1 MASLCVNVGKRT
13 MSSSLPPQVL
23 VPDEFRPHAKLVLIG
38 EAPWKSE
45 AERGY
50 PFAGWSGLKLRE
62 MWGKVGLRREDF
74 SILNVYGYP
83 RKPETV
89 KPDTMLQWVE
99 RLHKSLACH
108 TDPYVLVPVGNL
120 ALWALTGKSYP
131 PWDKPKKGEF
141 ARAGIQKLRGSVL
154 TYNDR
159 LGRKVKVVPSVHP
172 AALAR
177 QPGLERACLHDWE
190 RVRAEMGFKEV
201 RKIKRDLRVAET
213 VEEVQW
219 WVQEWMKKGE
229 TVTFDIENPSG
240 KTIMIGF
247 SSSSSSAVT
256 VPTTASYWK
265 SEIACETVWRS
276 LSCFLQSDVPK
287 CGQNV
292 SYDIESLY
300 WERGIQVRN
309 VLWDTANMYHCLDA
323 TEGKYDLAYLA
334 SVHTNEEFWKDECV
348 LGDVEALT
356 KCGWVPLNLLG
367 PSKNVEIAQYDL
379 STDKV
384 SFVNAEIIERQFSG
398 SLIRAVSKQHD
409 CFYTPNHRLPEIQ
422 KTRKVIYRRERSAQ
436 VAATLATFNLP
447 TAGYYQDGRKRLPWI
462 RLLVAIQADA
472 ALRKGNHAVFTL
484 KKERKIE
491 RLLALCRLIG
501 VSYRDWKAPTGYR
514 VICLTGP
521 IIRDIA
527 KCLKKEKRFGSW
539 LLECDEFTQACFLD
553 ELRYWDGWNDPHSKK
568 AHHFCSEHLANV
580 EWVAT
585 IAALRGMSARIR
597 RIKHAW
603 CVTVKD
609 RPHTVLQKRH
619 FSWHQYKGPVYCAKV
634 PSGFF
639 LIRSAGHISVT
650 GNCKDPEESK
660 KYVSNMQAF
669 YRYNGLDAA
678 VTHELYEKGRVKL
691 QELGLE
697 QFYLEHYGYIQDS
710 LVELAT
716 TGIQVDEAMRKWRW
730 ADLMAERFEVQDQLR
745 EVVGEDLCAKKSLSP
760 TRLQRFLYESLRL
773 PKKYKRV
780 KGKEEKSVT
789 TDESAILALMQ
800 EHPQVT
806 KLQEAGKLI
815 LRLRFLDAREKYYT
829 DKLTRGGR
837 MYSKYSP
844 RTEEGRLSSSASNQR
859 TEEGK
864 NIGMNAQNIAREIRD
879 LFIAG

>member
-1 MASLCVNVGKRT
+1 
-13 MSSSLPPQVL
+13 MSSTPNPNVL

-256 VPTTASYWK
+256 VPTTPSYWK
-265 SEIACETVWRS
+265 HEIACETVWRS

-334 SVHTNEEFWKDECV
+334 SVHTNEEFWKDE
-348 LGDVEALT
+348 A
-356 KCGWVPLNLLG
+356 
-367 PSKNVEIAQYDL
+367 
-379 STDKV
+379 
-384 SFVNAEIIERQFSG
+384 
-398 SLIRAVSKQHD
+398 
-409 CFYTPNHRLPEIQ
+409 
-422 KTRKVIYRRERSAQ
+422 
-436 VAATLATFNLP
+436 
-447 TAGYYQDGRKRLPWI
+447 
-462 RLLVAIQADA
+462 
-472 ALRKGNHAVFTL
+472 
-484 KKERKIE
+484 
-491 RLLALCRLIG
+491 
-501 VSYRDWKAPTGYR
+501 
-514 VICLTGP
+514 
-521 IIRDIA
+521 
-527 KCLKKEKRFGSW
+527 
-539 LLECDEFTQACFLD
+539 
-553 ELRYWDGWNDPHSKK
+553 
-568 AHHFCSEHLANV
+568 
-580 EWVAT
+580 
-585 IAALRGMSARIR
+585 
-597 RIKHAW
+597 
-603 CVTVKD
+603 
-609 RPHTVLQKRH
+609 
-619 FSWHQYKGPVYCAKV
+619 
-634 PSGFF
+634 
-639 LIRSAGHISVT
+639 
-650 GNCKDPEESK
+650 KDPEESK
-660 KYVSNMQAF
+660 KYTSNMQAF

-697 QFYLEHYGYIQDS
+697 RFYLEHYGYIQDS

-716 TGIQVDEAMRKWRW
+716 TGIQVNEAMRKWRW

-800 EHPQVT
+800 EHPQVS

-864 NIGMNAQNIAREIRD
+864 NIGMNAQNIDRKIRD
-879 LFIAG
+879 MFVAG